1 MSLHY
6 KLNIL
11 KSGYIT
17 NILARFSKTVSKPL
31 EVHKLNQIQIN
42 IVKEYT
48 ENTNHKNS
56 FCCQRVSFE
65 IIPFY
70 GKIKRFIF
78 VIYFS
83 KIPLKSKRIVLYQKK
98 FYLTFGCC
106 ASLSW

>member
-11 KSGYIT
+11 KSCYIT
-17 NILARFSKTVSKPL
+17 NILARFSKTVSKTL
-31 EVHKLNQIQIN
+31 EVHKLNHIQIN

-70 GKIKRFIF
+70 GSVSFF

-83 KIPLKSKRIVLYQKK
+83 EIPLKSKRIVLYQKK

>member
-17 NILARFSKTVSKPL
+17 NILARFSKTVSKTL
-31 EVHKLNQIQIN
+31 KVHKLNQIQIN
-42 IVKEYT
+42 VVKEYT

-65 IIPFY
+65 LIPFY

-78 VIYFS
+78 CDLF
-83 KIPLKSKRIVLYQKK
+83 
-98 FYLTFGCC
+98 
-106 ASLSW
+106 

>member
-17 NILARFSKTVSKPL
+17 NILAIFSKTVSKTL
-31 EVHKLNQIQIN
+31 KVHKLNQIQIN

-65 IIPFY
+65 IIPFME
-70 GKIKRFIF
+70 KLSVSFF
-78 VIYFS
+78 LIYFS
-83 KIPLKSKRIVLYQKK
+83 EIPLKSKRIVLYQKN